1 MCWDHRWNTQEN
13 EKWCQKD
20 SMNEREKKW
29 YKRNLGWTRTPRC
42 IQIQDIERCFQEVKG
57 NERNLGLRTNT
68 TGKSDHNIAR
78 EAVQVKNG
86 EGRWPGY
93 SGQLII
99 FSGSW
104 TMALKQAIMFNI
116 ALWQGNVLY
125 SFLERMRFSLPA
137 QDKATL
143 PLHVVGM
150 ELNLNCILDVP
161 IKVSQFSIL

>member
-1 MCWDHRWNTQEN
+1 
-13 EKWCQKD
+13 
-20 SMNEREKKW
+20 
-29 YKRNLGWTRTPRC
+29 
-42 IQIQDIERCFQEVKG
+42 
-57 NERNLGLRTNT
+57 
-68 TGKSDHNIAR
+68 
-78 EAVQVKNG
+78 
-86 EGRWPGY
+86 
-93 SGQLII
+93 
-99 FSGSW
+99 
-104 TMALKQAIMFNI
+104 MALKQAIMFNI